1 MCVIRFEELRKN
13 PADALAEI
21 TDFLGVRVDRGV
33 IEAAVA
39 NNTLDRMKEKEKR
52 SVNLPKSNTEEGRFV
67 RKGSIGGW
75 RARLSE
81 DQIRMVDQYAGPLLE
96 RLGYPTAKTLLEETA
111 VGAIRA

>member
-1 MCVIRFEELRKN
+1 MGLR
-13 PADALAEI
+13 PGRE
-21 TDFLGVRVDRGV
+21 TDEQAVGAGDSR

-96 RLGYPTAKTLLEETA
+96 RLGYPTAKTLLEETV